1 MVWGGFV
8 RTTHQDAFQPVRLK
22 DPGAHHLDHG
32 ISGRAQRIFP
42 GDGHHGVS
50 QILEQIVNAV
60 VSVVAAGI
68 LFGVGTSINAAQ
80 GAKDYS
86 YALGAAGGTIGTG
99 AGALTA
105 FLFFICLTASKGR
118 ERRQMV
124 REDVSGRTESY
135 RRIFYVL
142 TITVLPIV
150 ISSGIYNC
158 SNVVDNYLFGQ
169 GMYKLGYLEDSIAEN
184 TAVWTGHHFKTDD
197 GLIFVGA
204 CGIAVRSIAP
214 YVVSKKSDPAV
225 LVVDECGK
233 FVISLLSGH
242 LGGANAL
249 ALKTAEILGAEPVVT
264 TATDLHDRFAVD
276 VFAKNNHCAIFNMK
290 AAKEVSAAILAGESV
305 GFYSEFPWAGSL
317 PRGLKVCTPEDSGKP
332 EAGIAVTVHRACLP
346 FTSTVQI
353 VPKAVVLGLGCKKD
367 KEAEIIRQEAEACLE
382 SESIYQEAVSQIASI
397 SLKKEE
403 QGILALAADW
413 NIPFCTFG
421 EAELQ
426 NAKGTFEESEFVKK
440 ITGVNNV
447 CERSAVLGAE
457 QGRLIK
463 NKTGRNGVTTALAL
477 RNWEVHFE

>member
-1 MVWGGFV
+1 MQISIICFSLTGYTTAEQLQKGLLQCGF
-8 RTTHQDAFQPVRLK
+8 TT
-22 DPGAHHLDHG
+22 
-32 ISGRAQRIFP
+32 
-42 GDGHHGVS
+42 
-50 QILEQIVNAV
+50 N
-60 VSVVAAGI
+60 
-68 LFGVGTSINAAQ
+68 LF
-80 GAKDYS
+80 KK
-86 YALGAAGGTIGTG
+86 
-99 AGALTA
+99 
-105 FLFFICLTASKGR
+105 SK
-118 ERRQMV
+118 
-124 REDVSGRTESY
+124 
-135 RRIFYVL
+135 
-142 TITVLPIV
+142 
-150 ISSGIYNC
+150 
-158 SNVVDNYLFGQ
+158 
-169 GMYKLGYLEDSIAEN
+169 YLEDSIAEN

-214 YVVSKKSDPAV
+214 YVASKKSDPAV

-305 GFYSEFPWAGSL
+305 GFYSEFPWTGKL
-317 PRGLKVCTPEDSGKP
+317 PEGLEESSEDTQDKP
-332 EAGIAVTVHRACLP
+332 EIGIAVTIHPTCKP

-353 VPKAVVLGLGCKKD
+353 IPRVVTLGMGCRRNKEADVIEKEASVCLADADIYSQAVEKLTSISIKKD
-367 KEAEIIRQEAEACLE
+367 EVGLQKLAE
-382 SESIYQEAVSQIASI
+382 
-397 SLKKEE
+397 
-403 QGILALAADW
+403 DW
-413 NIPFCTFG
+413 RIPFI
-421 EAELQ
+421 
-426 NAKGTFEESEFVKK
+426 TFEEEELSHAEGEFTPSEFVKK

>member
-1 MVWGGFV
+1 MLEEAGKQPECMVWQRPLNDWAREMFASM
-8 RTTHQDAFQPVRLK
+8 DA
-22 DPGAHHLDHG
+22 
-32 ISGRAQRIFP
+32 
-42 GDGHHGVS
+42 
-50 QILEQIVNAV
+50 
-60 VSVVAAGI
+60 
-68 LFGVGTSINAAQ
+68 
-80 GAKDYS
+80 
-86 YALGAAGGTIGTG
+86 
-99 AGALTA
+99 
-105 FLFFICLTASKGR
+105 
-118 ERRQMV
+118 
-124 REDVSGRTESY
+124 
-135 RRIFYVL
+135 
-142 TITVLPIV
+142 
-150 ISSGIYNC
+150 
-158 SNVVDNYLFGQ
+158 
-169 GMYKLGYLEDSIAEN
+169 
-184 TAVWTGHHFKTDD
+184 
-197 GLIFVGA
+197 LIFIGA
-204 CGIAVRSIAP
+204 TGIAVRAIAP
-214 YVVSKKSDPAV
+214 LVQDKFYDPAV
-225 LVVDECGK
+225 LVMDELGQFC
-233 FVISLLSGH
+233 IPLLSGH
-242 LGGANAL
+242 VGGANEL
-249 ALKTAEILGAEPVVT
+249 AETISQLTGSQAVIT
-264 TATDLHDRFAVD
+264 TATDVNHQFAVD
-276 VFAKNNHCAIFNMK
+276 VFAKDNHCAIFNMK

-440 ITGVNNV
+440 ITGVGNV

-463 NKTGRNGVTTALAL
+463 KKTGRNGVTTALAL
-477 RNWEVHFE
+477 RDWEVHFE

>member
-1 MVWGGFV
+1 MPCVAILHVFSI
-8 RTTHQDAFQPVRLK
+8 L
-22 DPGAHHLDHG
+22 
-32 ISGRAQRIFP
+32 SIF
-42 GDGHHGVS
+42 S
-50 QILEQIVNAV
+50 
-60 VSVVAAGI
+60 I
-68 LFGVGTSINAAQ
+68 LFCESRGHDSCERESFLIYRKVFQNFSGQPAHIDINPRHSSAVL
-80 GAKDYS
+80 S
-86 YALGAAGGTIGTG
+86 YMNHCLIRCVVFKPDPVT
-99 AGALTA
+99 
-105 FLFFICLTASKGR
+105 FLH
-118 ERRQMV
+118 V
-124 REDVSGRTESY
+124 
-135 RRIFYVL
+135 
-142 TITVLPIV
+142 
-150 ISSGIYNC
+150 
-158 SNVVDNYLFGQ
+158 
-169 GMYKLGYLEDSIAEN
+169 AEN

-214 YVVSKKSDPAV
+214 YVASKKSDPAV

-382 SESIYQEAVSQIASI
+382 SESIYQEAVSQIAI
-397 SLKKEE
+397 TSLPPRRSTSSYNANSF
-403 QGILALAADW
+403 IMPFSCARSLANLLR
-413 NIPFCTFG
+413 ITSRG
-421 EAELQ
+421 S
-426 NAKGTFEESEFVKK
+426 ESV
-440 ITGVNNV
+440 
-447 CERSAVLGAE
+447 
-457 QGRLIK
+457 
-463 NKTGRNGVTTALAL
+463 
-477 RNWEVHFE
+477 

>member
-1 MVWGGFV
+1 MDIREMRYF
-8 RTTHQDAFQPVRLK
+8 TELAKTK
-22 DPGAHHLDHG
+22 
-32 ISGRAQRIFP
+32 
-42 GDGHHGVS
+42 
-50 QILEQIVNAV
+50 NM
-60 VSVVAAGI
+60 
-68 LFGVGTSINAAQ
+68 TKAAQ
-80 GAKDYS
+80 NLYIS
-86 YALGAAGGTIGTG
+86 QPALHKALRKVEAELNTTLFYRQGNEFLPTDTG
-99 AGALTA
+99 IIL
-105 FLFFICLTASKGR
+105 LENSKSILNLVA
-118 ERRQMV
+118 QM
-124 REDVSGRTESY
+124 
-135 RRIFYVL
+135 
-142 TITVLPIV
+142 
-150 ISSGIYNC
+150 
-158 SNVVDNYLFGQ
+158 
-169 GMYKLGYLEDSIAEN
+169 EDSIAEN

-214 YVVSKKSDPAV
+214 YVASKKSDPAV

-440 ITGVNNV
+440 ITGVGNV

-463 NKTGRNGVTTALAL
+463 KKTGRNGVTTALAL
-477 RNWEVHFE
+477 RDWEVHFE